1 MIVRRHESEGR
12 VSIARYSD
20 CERYR
25 YDLTRTWEP
34 RGPKALFVMLNP
46 STATELANDPT
57 VERVERRAQR
67 MGFGAY
73 RVCNLF
79 AWRATEPKPL
89 LGAPKPVGLENDGIL
104 VGACQWADDIIC
116 GWGNHGEF
124 RGRGV
129 EVERLLR
136 RNACRLFH
144 LGLTLK
150 GHPKHP
156 LYLSYSLQ
164 PAEWLAGADLQP

>member
-12 VSIARYSD
+12 VSVARYSD

-57 VERVERRAQR
+57 VERVEQRAHR

-79 AWRATEPKPL
+79 AWRATEPKQL

-104 VGACQWADDIIC
+104 VGACHWADQIIC
-116 GWGNHGEF
+116 GWGNHGAF
-124 RGRGV
+124 DVRGAAVEALMRGTG
-129 EVERLLR
+129 RP
-136 RNACRLFH
+136 LFH
-144 LGLTLK
+144 LGLTK
-150 GHPKHP
+150 MGHPRHP
-156 LYLSYSLQ
+156 LYVPYSVA
-164 PAEWLAGADLQP
+164 PAVWPET

>member
-1 MIVRRHESEGR
+1 MIVRRHEGEGC
-12 VSIARYSD
+12 VSVARYSD

-34 RGPKALFVMLNP
+34 AGPKALFVMLNP

-57 VERVERRAQR
+57 IERVERRARR

-79 AWRATEPKPL
+79 AWRATRPEQL
-89 LGAPKPVGLENDGIL
+89 LGAAAPVGPDNDDAL
-104 VGACQWADDIIC
+104 VEACCWADQVIC
-116 GWGNHGEF
+116 AWGNHGEF
-124 RGRGV
+124 GSRGA
-129 EVERLLR
+129 EVESLLR
-136 RNACRLFH
+136 RTTSPLFH

-156 LYLSYSLQ
+156 LYLPYSAQ
-164 PAEWLAGADLQP
+164 PVEWLA